1 MYLID
6 EPFMSVLFYDSI
18 WIIFSNLWNF
28 MCVRADSLM
37 EEFVKEELKE
47 MLTQAELSPFKLT
60 R

>member
-1 MYLID
+1 
-6 EPFMSVLFYDSI
+6 
-18 WIIFSNLWNF
+18 